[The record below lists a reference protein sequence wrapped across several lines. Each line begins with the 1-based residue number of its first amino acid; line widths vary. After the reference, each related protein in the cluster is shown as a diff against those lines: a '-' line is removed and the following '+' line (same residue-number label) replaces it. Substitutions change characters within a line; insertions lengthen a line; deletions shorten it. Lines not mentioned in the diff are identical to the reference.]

1 MYLFLMVVFSST
13 AVNLASVEFQ
23 VIDQHRYPPCLVR
36 QIVIKIPDNQTQ
48 SNLKN
53 LLPGTENVLNSES
66 LII

>member
-23 VIDQHRYPPCLVR
+23 VLDQRRYPPCLVR

-53 LLPGTENVLNSES
+53 LLPGTESVLNSES